1 MDSAKVLRYGTKKPG
16 LQYKETRVLSYTTY
30 SQKYELDEDDT
41 RKNWKQLRLSGG
53 EMKQ

>member
-16 LQYKETRVLSYTTY
+16 LQYKETRVLSYTTH
-30 SQKYELDEDDT
+30 SKKYEPAEDDP

-53 EMKQ
+53 GLKK